1 MEELSKDI
9 GNELRRVCN
18 RLEIANDIIKS
29 IVGYLDLPEDQLTE
43 GERCL
48 LIRSKE
54 FLGEKHES

>member
-18 RLEIANDIIKS
+18 RLEISTDICKS
-29 IVGYLDLPEDQLTE
+29 IVDYYDVSEKELTE

-48 LIRSKE
+48 LIRAKE
-54 FLGEKHES
+54 FIGVK